1 MKKVVIIAVLAAIVA
16 AILGY
21 TLFIHQDLDP
31 RKAHGTVDI
40 KDSLLSFERSGKII
54 QLTVEEGAQVRK
66 ALSLTTRCASN
77 LPNARQPKP
86 CLPNTKTATSK
97 KNAIAPWP

>member
-66 ALSLTTRCASN
+66 GDVLAMPTNLRHGTTK
-77 LPNARQPKP
+77 LKFKP
-86 CLPNTKTATSK
+86 VLFKDGL
-97 KNAIAPWP
+97 